1 MRRIIVTT
9 IICLVSLTSW
19 LSESNRTY
27 LSLTTAHGSWTHAL
41 KTSTPNLNSLTRTSL
56 ADSSV
61 VSPIL
66 IDFVFLK
73 KTQSPDSTY
82 FNVCKITNTTEKVY
96 EGDLIIT
103 VPSNWKLLGE
113 VDTRIKINPG
123 ETYYLPISAIL
134 PTTVNG
140 GMAYPIY
147 VTIRDRKDFYS
158 QSCFVR
164 IPVESDWTMQ
174 IERNTVYFNEY
185 FDTQPLHVHLSNK
198 GNTIELIKIN
208 FDVGKILTIEGY
220 NEEDIYFSIPP
231 GSDTILTY
239 NVKRADL
246 NPNDKA
252 SYSQI

>member
-1 MRRIIVTT
+1 MQRIIATA
-9 IICLVSLTSW
+9 IICLISLTSW

-27 LSLTTAHGSWTHAL
+27 LSLTTAEGSWPHAMN
-41 KTSTPNLNSLTRTSL
+41 STNSNLYTLNRSSFAF

-61 VSPIL
+61 ASPIL

-103 VPSNWKLLGE
+103 VPANWKLLGE
-113 VDTRIKINPG
+113 ADTRIKINPG

-140 GMAYPIY
+140 GMAYPID
-147 VTIRDRKDFYS
+147 VTIRDKKNFYS

-164 IPVESDWTMQ
+164 IPVKSDWTMQ

-198 GNTIELIKIN
+198 GNTSELIKIN
-208 FDVGKILTIEGY
+208 FDVGKLLTIEGY
-220 NEEDIYFSIPP
+220 NEEDIYYSIPS

-252 SYSQI
+252 S